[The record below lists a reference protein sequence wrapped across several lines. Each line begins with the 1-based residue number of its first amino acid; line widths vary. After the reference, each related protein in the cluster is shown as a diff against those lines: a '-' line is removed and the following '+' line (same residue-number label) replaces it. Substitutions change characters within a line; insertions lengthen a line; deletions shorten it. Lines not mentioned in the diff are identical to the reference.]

1 MSKTLKYGQHG
12 LLTRNGVG
20 PSCIGLPNPPVKGQW
35 LSITDFLVERFPAIS
50 KDVWLQRMQA
60 GLIADEFG
68 VAVTPTRP
76 YQGHI
81 RIYYYRDLP
90 EEARIP
96 FEETLLYQD
105 THLVVADKPHFLPV
119 TPSGHYLQE
128 TLLVRLK
135 NKLGLN
141 DLIPIHRID
150 RETAGLV
157 LFSVNLAERNAYQSL
172 FRRHEVVKH
181 YQAIA
186 ASNSDL
192 VFPLTRKSRIVED
205 TPFFRQ
211 REIEGPANSETHI
224 RVLQVMARQ
233 ALYALSPITGKK
245 HQLRVHMNALGLP
258 IMNDRMYPPI
268 ENTPPDDYNAPLQ
281 LLAKSIAFTDP
292 VTGQLRQFESQ
303 LQLHLDPATADL
315 KSRYSVLPVRDEVVT
330 TEHVRR
336 LLDKLEEAEGDPL

>member
-1 MSKTLKYGQHG
+1 MSKTLKYAQHG
-12 LLTRNGVG
+12 LPTRNGVG

-50 KDVWLQRMQA
+50 RNVWLQRMQA
-60 GLIADEFG
+60 DLVADEFG
-68 VAVTPTRP
+68 VAVTATRP

-96 FEETLLYQD
+96 FDETVLYQD
-105 THLVVADKPHFLPV
+105 DHLVVADKPHFLPV

-186 ASNSDL
+186 TSNSDL

-224 RVLQVMARQ
+224 RVLQVMARK
-233 ALYALSPITGKK
+233 ALYALSPVTGKK

-281 LLAKSIAFTDP
+281 LLAKSITFTDP

-303 LQLHLDPATADL
+303 LQLRLDPATADL
-315 KSRYSVLPVRDEVVT
+315 KSRYSVLPTRDEVVT